1 MKRYQIVVAYDGTRY
16 FGWQYQPGRPTIEEE
31 LNKALKKMT
40 GDSIAVIGA
49 SRTDS
54 GVHAGGIA
62 AVFDSETTIPADRLL
77 FSLNSYLPP
86 DIRILASGETAD
98 DFHPR
103 HCASEKTYEYH
114 IQMGKSP
121 LPTRRLYSHWVPQ
134 RLDVAAMEKAGQYL
148 VGTHDF
154 KSFCSPRTEAE
165 TTVRTIR
172 RLEVEEEAG
181 AGAGSGTLADVH
193 SEVFSEACSSTVPD
207 AFPEVVIRV
216 AGNGFL
222 YNMVRIISGT
232 LIKVGK
238 HGWPPEYVQEILE
251 GKDRTLAGE
260 TAPAKGLFLKKI
272 DFLD

>member
-40 GDSIAVIGA
+40 GESIAVIGA

-54 GVHAGGIA
+54 GVHACGNV

-77 FSLNSYLPP
+77 FALNSNLPE
-86 DIRILASGETAD
+86 DIRIVASGKVAD

-134 RLDVAAMEKAGQYL
+134 RLDAAAMEKAGQYL

-172 RLEVEEEAG
+172 RLEVEKK
-181 AGAGSGTLADVH
+181 
-193 SEVFSEACSSTVPD
+193 PD
-207 AFPEVVIRV
+207 TFPEMVIRV
-216 AGNGFL
+216 TGNGFL

-238 HGWPPEYVQEILE
+238 HGWPPEYVQEVLE

-272 DFLD
+272 EFLD